1 MNRRPPRRRPS
12 STPRRPP
19 APPSGR
25 VTPRRDSGEINIPLI
40 LATIAAGAA
49 AWLVGMLLY
58 PPLSGG
64 ISRPPVIGGVFV
76 VLYILLAVVAAVFG
90 NAAGSWGT
98 NILTHTKDTGSV
110 LLLLCAGAVVTFGL
124 GALFQWIYGL
134 DLGGEP
140 AAPTSYIFVID
151 DSGSMETSDHQQE
164 RYAAIPSVLEGQSG
178 DFPYMVYSF
187 ADNTVLLKEMAPIS
201 DGIPNIRGNSNGQT
215 EINGALNRVIDDYTD
230 GVWEGGGAPKVILLT
245 DGGAT
250 DIDSPSQIKPVLD
263 RFVKAGISVS
273 TVGLGMA
280 EESLLQEIAGRTGGV
295 YIDIAGA
302 SELPNA
308 MASAA
313 TRRVD
318 RDLLSAR
325 AGTRMTVL
333 YGILRVVFLTILGT
347 AVGLFMAVAYG
358 RSCEL
363 IMISSAVKS
372 FLGAFLMEVFTA
384 AGVPAKLMWLILWL
398 FIALTLAEKTTQR
411 QIYRLHT
418 SSRHE

>member
-124 GALFQWIYGL
+124 GAL

-201 DGIPNIRGNSNGQT
+201 DGIPNIRGNSNGQK

-250 DIDSPSQIKPVLD
+250 DIESLSQIKPVLD
-263 RFVKAGISVS
+263 RFIKAGISVS
-273 TVGLGMA
+273 TVGLGMVN
-280 EESLLQEIAGRTGGV
+280 ESLLQEIAGRTGGV